1 MGENEK
7 RVLKAVGS
15 GELEAM
21 TGSGWVL
28 VETHRESV
36 LIDPVTGEAVTH
48 QNSWMRRDQYRSFQG
63 GHSDVKM
70 PACVLAERVIFVLG
84 RSENDQLA
92 LLNEQL
98 QAAYRETNEQRSQRF
113 EHETEIAKLV
123 KKIAELETKV
133 LEKEEA
139 SAGWRKDAETKRGQ
153 IAALEQSL
161 SKVRTVIGQK
171 AYDEA
176 LSSKTT
182 ETPYRGRS

>member
-1 MGENEK
+1 MGESEK
-7 RVLKAVGS
+7 RILKAVGS
-15 GELEAM
+15 GELESM

-28 VETHRESV
+28 VDTHRESV
-36 LIDPVTGEAVTH
+36 LLDPVSGEVVNGQTGW
-48 QNSWMRRDQYRSFQG
+48 QRREQYRSYD
-63 GHSDVKM
+63 HRSEVKM
-70 PACVLAERVIFVLG
+70 PTCVMGERVIFVLG

-92 LLNEQL
+92 LLNGQL
-98 QAAYRETNEQRSQRF
+98 RAAHQLTNEERTKRF

-139 SAGWRKDAETKRGQ
+139 ASGWRKDCETKRGQ
-153 IAALEQSL
+153 IAALETSL
-161 SKVRTVIGQK
+161 STLRTVIGKK

-176 LSSKTT
+176 LSTKTP

>member
-15 GELEAM
+15 GELEQM

-63 GHSDVKM
+63 GGDAKM

-92 LLNEQL
+92 ILNEQL

-113 EHETEIAKLV
+113 AHETEIAKLV

-139 SAGWRKDAETKRGQ
+139 SAGWRKDAETKRTQ
-153 IAALEQSL
+153 IVALEASL
-161 SKVRTVIGQK
+161 SKVRLVIGQK

-176 LSSKTT
+176 LKTD
-182 ETPYRGRS
+182 EKKAQPYR